1 VAVTSSQHEAPTRST
16 TKSAAAQAVHHQAPR
31 VVAVIPARGGSQG
44 VPLKNLEPVGGR
56 SLLMRAVLACRESE
70 LIDLVLVSSDHPGIQ
85 EEARRA
91 GARVVVRPPSIAGN
105 TASSESAVLHAIT
118 EVQGDGP
125 APEVTVLVQCTSP
138 FMDAGDL
145 DRAIG
150 RVLAGEADCAFS
162 AVESHAF
169 LWKYG
174 PDGLIGINH
183 DSAFRPRRQ
192 DRDVE
197 FRETG
202 AFYAMRTDGLRRY
215 GRRFFGTLVAQ
226 RVNEDHALE
235 IDTPDDLHMARLRAA
250 VLEEQERIDGLPV
263 IDVDA
268 VVTDFDGVHT
278 DDRMYL
284 AQDGQESV
292 QVSRE
297 DGMGVSLARA
307 AGIRMLILST
317 EVNPVVAARA
327 AKLQVPVIHGQSDK
341 AQALKEWLAA
351 EGLDPD
357 RVAYVGND
365 VNDLG
370 CLRMVGWPIAVANAH
385 PHVQAVARLK
395 LTRSGGSGAVRELCE
410 LVVDAVNKRDHS

>member
-1 VAVTSSQHEAPTRST
+1 VSDTASSTPVRRP
-16 TKSAAAQAVHHQAPR
+16 PR
-31 VVAVIPARGGSQG
+31 VIAVIPARGGSQG

-56 SLLMRAVLACRESE
+56 SLLMRAVAACRQSQ
-70 LIDLVLVSSDHPGIQ
+70 LIDEVVVSSDHAGIQ

-91 GARVVVRPPSIAGN
+91 GARVVVRPAAIAGN
-105 TASSESAVLHAIT
+105 TASSESAVLHAVT

-138 FMDAGDL
+138 FMDPSDL
-145 DRAIG
+145 DGAIA

-169 LWKYG
+169 LWRYA
-174 PDGLIGINH
+174 PEGLLGINH
-183 DSAFRPRRQ
+183 DSSFRPRRQ

-202 AFYAMRTDGLRRY
+202 AFYAMRTDGLRRH

-226 RVNEDHALE
+226 RVDDAHAME
-235 IDTPDDLHMARLRAA
+235 IDTVDDLHMARLRAA

-268 VVTDFDGVHT
+268 LVTDFDGVHT
-278 DDRMYL
+278 DDRVYL
-284 AQDGQESV
+284 SQDGVESV

-297 DGMGVSLARA
+297 DGMGVSLARR
-307 AGIRMLILST
+307 AGVKLLILST

-327 AKLQVPVIHGQSDK
+327 AKLKVPVMHGQSDK
-341 AQALKEWLAA
+341 AQALKEWIAA
-351 EGLDPD
+351 EGLDPN

-370 CLRMVGWPIAVANAH
+370 CLRMVGWPIAVADAH
-385 PHVQAVARLK
+385 PDVAALARLK
-395 LTRSGGSGAVRELCE
+395 LTRRGGSGAVREVCE
-410 LVVDAVNKRDHS
+410 LVVAAVHAREAGD

>member
-1 VAVTSSQHEAPTRST
+1 
-16 TKSAAAQAVHHQAPR
+16 
-31 VVAVIPARGGSQG
+31 VIPARGGSQG

-56 SLLMRAVLACRESE
+56 SLLMRAVTACLQST
-70 LIDLVLVSSDHPGIQ
+70 LIDDVVVSSDHAGIQ

-91 GARVVVRPPSIAGN
+91 GARVVVRPAAIAGN
-105 TASSESAVLHAIT
+105 TASSESAVLHALT
-118 EVQGDGP
+118 EIQGDGP

-138 FMDAGDL
+138 FMNPDDL
-145 DRAIG
+145 DGAIA

-169 LWKYG
+169 LWKYA
-174 PDGLIGINH
+174 PEGLVGINH
-183 DSAFRPRRQ
+183 DSSFRPRRQ

-202 AFYAMRTDGLRRY
+202 AFYAMRTDGLRRH

-226 RVNEDHALE
+226 RVNDDHALE
-235 IDTPDDLHMARLRAA
+235 IDTVDDLHMARLRAA
-250 VLEEQERIDGLPV
+250 VLEAQERIDGLPV

-268 VVTDFDGVHT
+268 LVTDFDGVHT
-278 DDRMYL
+278 DDRVYL
-284 AQDGQESV
+284 SQDGAESV

-297 DGMGVSLARA
+297 DGMGVSLARR
-307 AGIRMLILST
+307 AGLKLLILST

-327 AKLQVPVIHGQSDK
+327 AKLQVPVLHGQTDK
-341 AQALKEWLAA
+341 AQALKQWMAD
-351 EGLDPD
+351 EGLDPN

-370 CLRMVGWPIAVANAH
+370 CLRMVGWPIAVAQAH
-385 PHVQAVARLK
+385 PDVDALARLK
-395 LTRSGGSGAVRELCE
+395 LTHGGGSGAVREVCD
-410 LVVDAVNKRDHS
+410 LVVAAVNARDGDN

>member
-1 VAVTSSQHEAPTRST
+1 VTSPEQP
-16 TKSAAAQAVHHQAPR
+16 VAPR
-31 VVAVIPARGGSQG
+31 PPRVIAVIPARGGSQG

-56 SLLMRAVLACRESE
+56 SLLMRAVAACLQSA
-70 LIDLVLVSSDHPGIQ
+70 LIDEVVVSSDHAGIQ

-91 GARVVVRPPSIAGN
+91 GARVVVRPPAIAGN
-105 TASSESAVLHAIT
+105 TASSESAVLHALT

-138 FMDAGDL
+138 FMDPDDL
-145 DRAIG
+145 DSAVA

-169 LWKYG
+169 LWKYA
-174 PDGLIGINH
+174 PEGLVGINH
-183 DSAFRPRRQ
+183 DSSFRPRRQ

-226 RVNEDHALE
+226 RVNDDHAME
-235 IDTPDDLHMARLRAA
+235 IDTVDDLHMARLRAA

-268 VVTDFDGVHT
+268 LVTDFDGVHT
-278 DDRMYL
+278 DDRVYL
-284 AQDGQESV
+284 SQDGVESV

-297 DGMGVSLARA
+297 DGMGIALARR
-307 AGIRMLILST
+307 AGLKLLILST

-327 AKLQVPVIHGQSDK
+327 AKLQMAVMHGQSDK
-341 AQALKEWLAA
+341 GQALKEWMAE
-351 EGLDPD
+351 EGLDPN
-357 RVAYVGND
+357 RVAYLGND

-370 CLRMVGWPIAVANAH
+370 CLRMVGWPIAVADAH
-385 PHVQAVARLK
+385 PDVEAVARLK
-395 LTRSGGSGAVRELCE
+395 LTRRGGSGAVRELCE
-410 LVVDAVNKRDHS
+410 LVVAAVAARPGGR

>member
-1 VAVTSSQHEAPTRST
+1 MSDAPP
-16 TKSAAAQAVHHQAPR
+16 AQSHPR

-56 SLLMRAVLACRESE
+56 SLLMRAVTACRQSQ
-70 LIDLVLVSSDHPGIQ
+70 LIDQVVVSSDHAGIQ

-91 GARVVVRPPSIAGN
+91 GARVVVRPAAISGN

-118 EVQGDGP
+118 EIQGDGP

-138 FMDAGDL
+138 FMDPADL
-145 DRAIG
+145 DAAVG

-162 AVESHAF
+162 AVESHSF

-183 DSAFRPRRQ
+183 DASFRPRRQ
-192 DRDVE
+192 DRDTE

-202 AFYAMRTDGLRRY
+202 AFYAMRTDGLRRH

-226 RVNEDHALE
+226 RVNDDHAME
-235 IDTPDDLHMARLRAA
+235 IDTPDDLHIARLRAA

-268 VVTDFDGVHT
+268 LVMDFDGVHT
-278 DDRMYL
+278 DDSGYL
-284 AQDGQESV
+284 SQDGTESV
-292 QVSRE
+292 RVSRE
-297 DGMGVSLARA
+297 DGMGIKLARQ
-307 AGIRMLILST
+307 AGLKMLILST
-317 EVNPVVAARA
+317 EVNPVVAARGR
-327 AKLQVPVIHGQSDK
+327 KLQVPVIHGQSDK

-351 EGLDPD
+351 EGLDAE

-385 PHVQAVARLK
+385 ADVMALARLT
-395 LTRSGGSGAVRELCE
+395 LTKSGGSGAVREVCE
-410 LVVDAVNKRDHS
+410 LVISAINERESTQA

>member
-1 VAVTSSQHEAPTRST
+1 MTVIDPEQSV
-16 TKSAAAQAVHHQAPR
+16 SAHRPPR

-56 SLLMRAVLACRESE
+56 SLLMRAVAACRQST
-70 LIDLVLVSSDHPGIQ
+70 LIDEVVVSSDHAGIQ

-91 GARVVVRPPSIAGN
+91 GARVVVRPAAIAGN
-105 TASSESAVLHAIT
+105 TASSESAVLHAVT

-138 FMDAGDL
+138 FMDPVDL
-145 DRAIG
+145 DGAIA

-162 AVESHAF
+162 AVESHSF
-169 LWKYG
+169 LWKYA
-174 PDGLIGINH
+174 PEGLVGINH
-183 DSAFRPRRQ
+183 DSSFRPRRQ

-226 RVNEDHALE
+226 RVSDDHAME
-235 IDTPDDLHMARLRAA
+235 IDTVDDLHMARLRAA

-268 VVTDFDGVHT
+268 LVTDFDGVHT
-278 DDRMYL
+278 DDRVYL
-284 AQDGQESV
+284 SQDGVESV

-297 DGMGVSLARA
+297 DGMGISLARR
-307 AGIRMLILST
+307 AGVKLLILST

-341 AQALKEWLAA
+341 AQALKEWMAE
-351 EGLDPD
+351 EGLDPN

-385 PHVQAVARLK
+385 PDVEALARLK
-395 LTRSGGSGAVRELCE
+395 LTRRGGSGAVRELCE
-410 LVVDAVNKRDHS
+410 LVIAAVNSRDTAP

>member
-1 VAVTSSQHEAPTRST
+1 
-16 TKSAAAQAVHHQAPR
+16 
-31 VVAVIPARGGSQG
+31 
-44 VPLKNLEPVGGR
+44 
-56 SLLMRAVLACRESE
+56 
-70 LIDLVLVSSDHPGIQ
+70 
-85 EEARRA
+85 
-91 GARVVVRPPSIAGN
+91 
-105 TASSESAVLHAIT
+105 LHAIT
-118 EVQGDGP
+118 EIQGDGP

-138 FMDAGDL
+138 FMDPSDL
-145 DRAIG
+145 DGAIA

-169 LWKYG
+169 LWKYA
-174 PDGLIGINH
+174 PEGLVGINH
-183 DSAFRPRRQ
+183 DSSFRPRRQ

-226 RVNEDHALE
+226 RVSDDHAME
-235 IDTPDDLHMARLRAA
+235 IDTVDDLHMARLRAA

-268 VVTDFDGVHT
+268 LVTDFDGVHT
-278 DDRMYL
+278 DDRVYL
-284 AQDGQESV
+284 SQDGVESV

-297 DGMGVSLARA
+297 DGMGIALARR
-307 AGIRMLILST
+307 AGLKLLILST

-327 AKLQVPVIHGQSDK
+327 SKLQMQVMHGQSDK
-341 AQALKEWLAA
+341 AQALKEWMAE
-351 EGLDPD
+351 EGLDPN

-385 PHVQAVARLK
+385 PDVESLARLK
-395 LTRSGGSGAVRELCE
+395 LTRRGGSGAVRELCE
-410 LVVDAVNKRDHS
+410 LVVSAVNSRDAQA

>member
-1 VAVTSSQHEAPTRST
+1 
-16 TKSAAAQAVHHQAPR
+16 
-31 VVAVIPARGGSQG
+31 
-44 VPLKNLEPVGGR
+44 LKNLEPVGGR
-56 SLLMRAVLACRESE
+56 SLLMRAVAACRQSA
-70 LIDLVLVSSDHPGIQ
+70 LIDLVVVSSDHAGIL

-91 GARVVVRPPSIAGN
+91 GAGVVVRPAAIAGN
-105 TASSESAVLHAIT
+105 TASSESAVLHAVT

-138 FMDAGDL
+138 FMDPGDL
-145 DRAIG
+145 DAAIG

-169 LWKYG
+169 LWKYA
-174 PDGLIGINH
+174 PEGLVGINH
-183 DSAFRPRRQ
+183 DSNFRPRRQ

-226 RVNEDHALE
+226 RVNDDHALE
-235 IDTPDDLHMARLRAA
+235 IDTVDDLHMARLRAA

-268 VVTDFDGVHT
+268 LVTDFDGVHT
-278 DDRMYL
+278 DDRVYL
-284 AQDGQESV
+284 SQEGVESV

-297 DGMGVSLARA
+297 DGMGVSLARR
-307 AGIRMLILST
+307 AGLKMLILST

-327 AKLQVPVIHGQSDK
+327 AKLMVPVMHGQSDK
-341 AQALKEWLAA
+341 AQALKEWMAQ
-351 EGLDPD
+351 EGLDPN

-385 PHVQAVARLK
+385 PDVAALARLK
-395 LTRSGGSGAVRELCE
+395 LTRRGGSGAVRELCE
-410 LVVDAVNKRDHS
+410 LVVAAVNQRDAS

>member
-1 VAVTSSQHEAPTRST
+1 VSDLTEAVP
-16 TKSAAAQAVHHQAPR
+16 SALAYRTPR

-56 SLLMRAVLACRESE
+56 SLLMRAVTACRQST
-70 LIDLVLVSSDHPGIQ
+70 LIDEVVVSSDHHGIQ

-91 GARVVVRPPSIAGN
+91 GARVVVRPPAIAGN
-105 TASSESAVLHAIT
+105 TASSESAVLHAVT
-118 EVQGDGP
+118 EIQGDGP

-138 FMDAGDL
+138 FMNPEDL
-145 DRAIG
+145 DSAIA

-169 LWKYG
+169 LWKYAPG
-174 PDGLIGINH
+174 GLVGINH
-183 DSAFRPRRQ
+183 DSSFRPRRQ

-226 RVNEDHALE
+226 RVDDDHAME
-235 IDTPDDLHMARLRAA
+235 IDTVDDLHMARLRAA

-268 VVTDFDGVHT
+268 LVTDFDGVHT
-278 DDRMYL
+278 DDRVYL
-284 AQDGQESV
+284 SQEGVESV

-297 DGMGVSLARA
+297 DGMGVALARR
-307 AGIRMLILST
+307 AGLKLLILST

-327 AKLQVPVIHGQSDK
+327 TKLQVPVIHGQADK
-341 AQALKEWLAA
+341 AQALKEWMAE
-351 EGLDPD
+351 EGLDPN

-385 PHVQAVARLK
+385 PEVEALARLK
-395 LTRSGGSGAVRELCE
+395 LTRRGGSGAVRELCE
-410 LVVDAVNKRDHS
+410 LVVSAVQSRV

>member
-1 VAVTSSQHEAPTRST
+1 VSDNSSNALLGL
-16 TKSAAAQAVHHQAPR
+16 SAQPPR

-44 VPLKNLEPVGGR
+44 LPLKNLEPVGGR
-56 SLLMRAVLACRESE
+56 SLLMRAVEACLESA
-70 LIDLVLVSSDHPGIQ
+70 LIDLVVVSTDHAGIQ

-91 GARVVVRPPSIAGN
+91 GARVVIRPPAIAGN
-105 TASSESAVLHAIT
+105 TASSESAVLHAVT

-138 FMDAGDL
+138 FMDPTDL
-145 DRAIG
+145 DGAIG

-162 AVESHAF
+162 AVESHHF

-174 PDGLIGINH
+174 PDGLMGINH
-183 DSAFRPRRQ
+183 DPSFRPRRQ

-202 AFYAMRTDGLRRY
+202 AFYAMRTDGLRRH

-226 RVNEDHALE
+226 RVHDDHAME
-235 IDTPDDLHMARLRAA
+235 IDSPDDLHMARLRAA

-268 VVTDFDGVHT
+268 LVTDFDGVHT
-278 DDRMYL
+278 DDRLYL
-284 AQDGQESV
+284 SQDGVESV
-292 QVSRE
+292 RVSRE
-297 DGMGVSLARA
+297 DGMGVSLAHRA
-307 AGIRMLILST
+307 GVKMLILST

-327 AKLQVPVIHGQSDK
+327 AKLKVPVMHGQSDK
-341 AQALKEWLAA
+341 AQALKEWIAA
-351 EGLDPD
+351 EGLDPN

-385 PHVQAVARLK
+385 PDVEAIARLK
-395 LTRSGGSGAVRELCE
+395 LTKRGGSGAVRELCE
-410 LVVDAVNKRDHS
+410 LVVAAVQGRDTSG

>member
-1 VAVTSSQHEAPTRST
+1 MSESVPPVTDTSASPAPQAAPVPVV
-16 TKSAAAQAVHHQAPR
+16 SAHPR

-56 SLLMRAVLACRESE
+56 SLLMRAVAACRQSR
-70 LIDLVLVSSDHPGIQ
+70 LIDEVVVSSDHAGIQ
-85 EEARRA
+85 EEARRG
-91 GARVVVRPPSIAGN
+91 GARVVVRPPAIAGN
-105 TASSESAVLHAIT
+105 TASSESAVLHAVT
-118 EVQGDGP
+118 EIQGDGP

-138 FMDAGDL
+138 FLDPEALDA
-145 DRAIG
+145 AIG
-150 RVLAGEADCAFS
+150 RVLAGEADCAFA

-183 DSAFRPRRQ
+183 DPSYRPRRQ

-226 RVNEDHALE
+226 RVNDDHAME
-235 IDTPDDLHMARLRAA
+235 IDSVDDLHMARLRAA

-268 VVTDFDGVHT
+268 LVTDFDGVHT
-278 DDRMYL
+278 DDRVYL
-284 AQDGQESV
+284 TQEGVESV

-297 DGMGVSLARA
+297 DGMGVSRARR
-307 AGIRMLILST
+307 AGVKLLILST

-327 AKLQVPVIHGQSDK
+327 AKLKVPVMHGQADK
-341 AQALKEWLAA
+341 AQALKEWIAA
-351 EGLDPD
+351 EGLDPN

-385 PHVQAVARLK
+385 PEVEALARLK
-395 LTRSGGSGAVRELCE
+395 LTRRGGSGAVRELCE
-410 LVVDAVNKRDHS
+410 LVVSAVQSRV

>member
-1 VAVTSSQHEAPTRST
+1 
-16 TKSAAAQAVHHQAPR
+16 

-56 SLLMRAVLACRESE
+56 SLLMRAVTACRQSQ
-70 LIDLVLVSSDHPGIQ
+70 LIDEVVVSSDHPGIQ

-91 GARVVVRPPSIAGN
+91 GARVVVRPAAIAGN

-138 FMDAGDL
+138 FMNPFDL
-145 DRAIG
+145 DGAIA

-169 LWKYG
+169 LWKYA
-174 PDGLIGINH
+174 PDGLVGINH
-183 DSAFRPRRQ
+183 DSSFRPRRQ
-192 DRDVE
+192 DREVE

-202 AFYAMRTDGLRRY
+202 AFYAMRTDGLRRH

-226 RVNEDHALE
+226 RVNDDHALE
-235 IDTPDDLHMARLRAA
+235 IDTVDDLHMARLRAA

-268 VVTDFDGVHT
+268 LVTDFDGVHT
-278 DDRMYL
+278 DDRVYL
-284 AQDGQESV
+284 SQDGTESV

-297 DGMGVSLARA
+297 DGMGVALARR
-307 AGIRMLILST
+307 AGLKLLILST

-327 AKLQVPVIHGQSDK
+327 AKLQVPVMHGQADK
-341 AQALKEWLAA
+341 AQALKQWMADED
-351 EGLDPD
+351 LDPN

-370 CLRMVGWPIAVANAH
+370 CLALVGWPIATPDAH
-385 PHVQAVARLK
+385 PSVLAAARLV
-395 LTRSGGSGAVRELCE
+395 LNRHGGDGAIREVCDLI
-410 LVVDAVNKRDHS
+410 LQAKDL

>member
-1 VAVTSSQHEAPTRST
+1 MIDPVLTAPTDRP
-16 TKSAAAQAVHHQAPR
+16 PR

-56 SLLMRAVLACRESE
+56 SLLMRAVTACRQSR
-70 LIDLVLVSSDHPGIQ
+70 LIEEVVVSSDHPGIQ

-91 GARVVVRPPSIAGN
+91 GARVVIRPAAIAGN
-105 TASSESAVLHAIT
+105 TASSESAVLHAVT
-118 EVQGDGP
+118 EIQGDGP

-138 FMDAGDL
+138 FMDPEDL
-145 DRAIG
+145 DGAIA

-162 AVESHAF
+162 AVESHSF
-169 LWKYG
+169 LWKYA
-174 PDGLIGINH
+174 PEGLVGINH
-183 DSAFRPRRQ
+183 DSSFRPRRQ

-202 AFYAMRTDGLRRY
+202 AFYAMRTDGLRRH

-226 RVNEDHALE
+226 RVSDDHAME
-235 IDTPDDLHMARLRAA
+235 IDTVDDLHMARLRAA

-268 VVTDFDGVHT
+268 LVTDFDGVHT
-278 DDRMYL
+278 DDRVYL
-284 AQDGQESV
+284 SQDGVESV

-297 DGMGVSLARA
+297 DGMGIALARR
-307 AGIRMLILST
+307 AGVKLLILST

-327 AKLQVPVIHGQSDK
+327 AKLKVAVMHGQSDK
-341 AQALKEWLAA
+341 AQTLKQWIGD
-351 EGLDPD
+351 EGLDPN

-385 PHVQAVARLK
+385 PDVEALARLK
-395 LTRSGGSGAVRELCE
+395 LTRPGGSGAVRELCE
-410 LVVDAVNKRDHS
+410 LVVAAVNGRSSA

>member
-1 VAVTSSQHEAPTRST
+1 VSDNLRTESVLRPA
-16 TKSAAAQAVHHQAPR
+16 R

-44 VPLKNLEPVGGR
+44 VPLKNLEPVAGR
-56 SLLMRAVLACRESE
+56 SLLMRAVTACRQSK
-70 LIDLVLVSSDHPGIQ
+70 LIDEVVVSSDHAGIQ

-91 GARVVVRPPSIAGN
+91 GARVVIRPPAIAGN
-105 TASSESAVLHAIT
+105 TASSESAVLHAVT
-118 EVQGDGP
+118 EIQGDGP

-138 FMDAGDL
+138 FLDPADL
-145 DRAIG
+145 DSAVA

-174 PDGLIGINH
+174 PDGLLGINH
-183 DSAFRPRRQ
+183 DPSFRPRRQ

-226 RVNEDHALE
+226 RVHEDQAME

-278 DDRMYL
+278 DDQVYL
-284 AQDGQESV
+284 SQEGVESV

-297 DGMGVSLARA
+297 DGMGVALARQ
-307 AGIRMLILST
+307 AGISLLILST

-327 AKLQVPVIHGQSDK
+327 AKLQIPVLHGQSDK
-341 AQALKEWLAA
+341 GQALKEWMAA
-351 EGLDPD
+351 EGLDPN

-385 PHVQAVARLK
+385 PQVQALARLK
-395 LTRSGGSGAVRELCE
+395 LTRRGGSGAVRELCE
-410 LVVDAVNKRDHS
+410 LVVAAVDQRQ

>member
-1 VAVTSSQHEAPTRST
+1 
-16 TKSAAAQAVHHQAPR
+16 

-44 VPLKNLEPVGGR
+44 VHLKNLEPVGGR
-56 SLLMRAVLACRESE
+56 SLLMRAVAACRQSE
-70 LIDLVLVSSDHPGIQ
+70 LIDEVVVSSDHAGIQ

-91 GARVVVRPPSIAGN
+91 GARVVIRPAAIAGN
-105 TASSESAVLHAIT
+105 AASSEAAVLHALT

-138 FMDAGDL
+138 FMDPVDL
-145 DRAIG
+145 DGAIS

-162 AVESHAF
+162 AVESHSF

-174 PDGLIGINH
+174 PEGLMGINH
-183 DSAFRPRRQ
+183 DPGFRPRRQ

-202 AFYAMRTDGLRRY
+202 AFYAMRTDGLRRH

-226 RVNEDHALE
+226 RVHDDHAME

-268 VVTDFDGVHT
+268 LVTDFDGVHT
-278 DDRMYL
+278 DDRVYL
-284 AQDGQESV
+284 SQDGVESV
-292 QVSRE
+292 RVSRE
-297 DGMGVSLARA
+297 DGMGVAMARR
-307 AGIRMLILST
+307 AGIRLLILST

-327 AKLQVPVIHGQSDK
+327 DKLRIPVIHGQSDK
-341 AQALKEWLAA
+341 AQALKEWVAA
-351 EGLDPD
+351 EGLDPN
-357 RVAYVGND
+357 RVAYLGND

-370 CLRMVGWPIAVANAH
+370 CLRMVGWPVAVANAH
-385 PHVQAVARLK
+385 PDVQALARLK
-395 LTRSGGSGAVRELCE
+395 LTRRGGSGAVRELCE
-410 LVVDAVNKRDHS
+410 LVIAAVTARDLAAE

>member
-1 VAVTSSQHEAPTRST
+1 MSDTGTIPSGPSGTFGPNP
-16 TKSAAAQAVHHQAPR
+16 PR
-31 VVAVIPARGGSQG
+31 VVAVIPARGGSEG
-44 VPLKNLEPVGGR
+44 VKLKNLEPVGGR
-56 SLLMRAVLACRESE
+56 SLLMRAVAACKQST
-70 LIDLVLVSSDHPGIQ
+70 LIDEVVVSTDHPGII

-91 GARVVVRPPSIAGN
+91 GARVVVRPPAIAGN

-138 FMDAGDL
+138 FMNPIDL
-145 DRAIG
+145 DAAIA
-150 RVLAGEADCAFS
+150 RVLAGEADCAFA

-169 LWKYG
+169 LWKYA
-174 PDGLIGINH
+174 PEGLIGINH
-183 DSAFRPRRQ
+183 DSNFRPRRQ

-202 AFYAMRTDGLRRY
+202 AFYAMRTDGLRRH

-226 RVNEDHALE
+226 RVNDQHAME
-235 IDTPDDLHMARLRAA
+235 IDSSDDLHMARLRAA

-278 DDRMYL
+278 DDRVYL
-284 AQDGQESV
+284 SQDGTESV

-297 DGMGVSLARA
+297 DGMGVSMVRRT
-307 AGIRMLILST
+307 GVKMLILST

-327 AKLQVPVIHGQSDK
+327 AKLQIPVIHGQTDK
-341 AQALKEWLAA
+341 AQALKEWIAT
-351 EGLDPD
+351 EGLDPN

-385 PHVQAVARLK
+385 PDVEALARLK
-395 LTRSGGSGAVRELCE
+395 LTKRGGSGAVRELCE
-410 LVVDAVNKRDHS
+410 LVIAAFESRES

>member
-1 VAVTSSQHEAPTRST
+1 VSDAPP
-16 TKSAAAQAVHHQAPR
+16 APNHPR

-56 SLLMRAVLACRESE
+56 SLLMRAVMACRQSE
-70 LIDLVLVSSDHPGIQ
+70 LIDLVVVSSDHAGIQ

-91 GARVVVRPPSIAGN
+91 GATVVVRPAALSGN

-118 EVQGDGP
+118 EIQGDGP

-138 FMDAGDL
+138 FMDPEDL
-145 DRAIG
+145 DAGIG

-183 DSAFRPRRQ
+183 DASFRPRRQ
-192 DRDVE
+192 DRDTE

-202 AFYAMRTDGLRRY
+202 AFYAMRTDGLRRF

-226 RVNEDHALE
+226 RVNDDHAME
-235 IDTPDDLHMARLRAA
+235 IDTPDDLHIARLRAA

-268 VVTDFDGVHT
+268 LVMDFDGVHT
-278 DDRMYL
+278 DDSSYL
-284 AQDGQESV
+284 SQEGTESV
-292 QVSRE
+292 RVSRE
-297 DGMGVSLARA
+297 DGMGVKLARQ
-307 AGIRMLILST
+307 AGLKMLILST
-317 EVNPVVAARA
+317 EVNPVVAARG
-327 AKLQVPVIHGQSDK
+327 AKLRVPVIHGQADK

-351 EGLDPD
+351 EGLDPE

-385 PHVQAVARLK
+385 ADVMALARLT
-395 LTRSGGSGAVRELCE
+395 LTKRGGSGAVREVCE
-410 LVVDAVNKRDHS
+410 LVISAINSRA

>member
-1 VAVTSSQHEAPTRST
+1 VIDAVKSAPTHRP
-16 TKSAAAQAVHHQAPR
+16 PR
-31 VVAVIPARGGSQG
+31 VIAVIPARGGSQG

-56 SLLMRAVLACRESE
+56 SLLMRAVSACRQSR
-70 LIDLVLVSSDHPGIQ
+70 LIDEVVVSSDHAGIQ
-85 EEARRA
+85 EETRRA
-91 GARVVVRPPSIAGN
+91 GARVVIRPPGIAGN
-105 TASSESAVLHAIT
+105 TASSESAVLHALT
-118 EVQGDGP
+118 EVSGDGP

-138 FMDAGDL
+138 FLNPDDL
-145 DRAIG
+145 DSAIA

-169 LWKYG
+169 LWKYA
-174 PDGLIGINH
+174 PEGLIGINH
-183 DSAFRPRRQ
+183 DANFRPRRQ

-202 AFYAMRTDGLRRY
+202 AFYAMRTEGLRRH

-226 RVNEDHALE
+226 RVNDHHAME
-235 IDTPDDLHMARLRAA
+235 IDTVDDLHVARLRAA

-268 VVTDFDGVHT
+268 LVTDFDGVHT
-278 DDRMYL
+278 DDRVYL
-284 AQDGQESV
+284 SQDGVESV

-297 DGMGVSLARA
+297 DGMGISLARQ
-307 AGIRMLILST
+307 AGVQLLILST

-327 AKLQVPVIHGQSDK
+327 AKLQVPVMHGQTDK
-341 AQALKEWLAA
+341 AQALKEWIAQ

-385 PHVQAVARLK
+385 PEVEALARLK
-395 LTRSGGSGAVRELCE
+395 LTRRGGSGAVRELCE
-410 LVVDAVNKRDHS
+410 LVVAAVASREAQQ

>member
-1 VAVTSSQHEAPTRST
+1 VSDNST
-16 TKSAAAQAVHHQAPR
+16 PASYGQPPR

-56 SLLMRAVLACRESE
+56 SLLMRAVEACLQSE
-70 LIDLVLVSSDHPGIQ
+70 LIDLVVVSSDHHGIQ

-91 GARVVVRPPSIAGN
+91 GARVVVRPAAIAGN
-105 TASSESAVLHAIT
+105 TASSESAVLHAVT

-138 FMDAGDL
+138 FMDPTDL
-145 DRAIG
+145 DGAIG

-174 PDGLIGINH
+174 PDGLMGINH
-183 DSAFRPRRQ
+183 DSSFRPRRQ

-226 RVNEDHALE
+226 RVHDDHAME
-235 IDTPDDLHMARLRAA
+235 IDTSDDLHMARLRAA

-263 IDVDA
+263 VDVDA
-268 VVTDFDGVHT
+268 LVTDFDGVHT
-278 DDRMYL
+278 DDRSYL
-284 AQDGQESV
+284 SEEGVESV

-297 DGMGVSLARA
+297 DGMGIAMAHRA
-307 AGIRMLILST
+307 GVKMLILST

-327 AKLQVPVIHGQSDK
+327 AKLKVPVIHGQSDK
-341 AQALKEWLAA
+341 AQALKEWIAA
-351 EGLDPD
+351 EGLDPN

-365 VNDLG
+365 VNDIG

-385 PHVQAVARLK
+385 PDVEAVARLK
-395 LTRSGGSGAVRELCE
+395 LTKRGGSGAVRELCE
-410 LVVDAVNKRDHS
+410 LVVAAANARATP

>member
-1 VAVTSSQHEAPTRST
+1 MSDNLRTESVLRPA
-16 TKSAAAQAVHHQAPR
+16 R

-44 VPLKNLEPVGGR
+44 VPLKNLEPVAGR
-56 SLLMRAVLACRESE
+56 SLLMRAVTACRQSK
-70 LIDLVLVSSDHPGIQ
+70 LIDEVVVSSDHAGIQ

-91 GARVVVRPPSIAGN
+91 GARVVIRPPAIAGN
-105 TASSESAVLHAIT
+105 TASSESAVLHAVT
-118 EVQGDGP
+118 EIQGDGP

-138 FMDAGDL
+138 FLDPADL
-145 DRAIG
+145 DSAVA

-174 PDGLIGINH
+174 PDGLLGINH
-183 DSAFRPRRQ
+183 DPSFRPRRQ

-226 RVNEDHALE
+226 RVHEDQAME

-278 DDRMYL
+278 DDQVYL
-284 AQDGQESV
+284 SQEGVESV

-297 DGMGVSLARA
+297 DGMGVALARQ
-307 AGIRMLILST
+307 AGISLLILST

-327 AKLQVPVIHGQSDK
+327 AKLQIPVLHGQSDK
-341 AQALKEWLAA
+341 GQALKEWMAA
-351 EGLDPD
+351 EGLDPN

-385 PHVQAVARLK
+385 PQVQALARLK
-395 LTRSGGSGAVRELCE
+395 LTRRGGSGAVRELCE
-410 LVVDAVNKRDHS
+410 LVVAAVDQRQ

>member
-1 VAVTSSQHEAPTRST
+1 MSE
-16 TKSAAAQAVHHQAPR
+16 SAAVPNASASRPVDAPPR

-56 SLLMRAVLACRESE
+56 SLLMRAVGACRQSE
-70 LIDLVLVSSDHPGIQ
+70 LIDLVVVSSDHAGIQ

-91 GARVVVRPPSIAGN
+91 GARVVVRPPAIAGN
-105 TASSESAVLHAIT
+105 TASSESAVLHALT

-138 FMDAGDL
+138 FL
-145 DRAIG
+145 DPEALDGAIG

-174 PDGLIGINH
+174 PEGLMGINH
-183 DSAFRPRRQ
+183 DPSYRPRRQ

-226 RVNEDHALE
+226 RVNDDHAME
-235 IDTPDDLHMARLRAA
+235 IDTVDDLHMARLRAA

-268 VVTDFDGVHT
+268 LVTDFDGVHT
-278 DDRMYL
+278 ADRVYL
-284 AQDGQESV
+284 SQDGVESV

-297 DGMGVSLARA
+297 DGMGVSRVRQ
-307 AGIRMLILST
+307 AGVKLLILST

-327 AKLQVPVIHGQSDK
+327 AKLKVPVIHGQSDK
-341 AQALKEWLAA
+341 AQALKEWIAA
-351 EGLDPD
+351 EGLDPN

-370 CLRMVGWPIAVANAH
+370 CLRMVGWPVAVANAH
-385 PHVQAVARLK
+385 PDVEALARLK
-395 LTRSGGSGAVRELCE
+395 LTRRGGSGAVRELCE
-410 LVVDAVNKRDHS
+410 LVIAAVDAREDA

>member
-1 VAVTSSQHEAPTRST
+1 
-16 TKSAAAQAVHHQAPR
+16 

-56 SLLMRAVLACRESE
+56 SLLMRAVTACRQSQ
-70 LIDLVLVSSDHPGIQ
+70 LIDEVVVSSDHPGIQ

-91 GARVVVRPPSIAGN
+91 GARVVVRPAAIAGN

-138 FMDAGDL
+138 FMNPFDL
-145 DRAIG
+145 DGAIA

-169 LWKYG
+169 LWKYA
-174 PDGLIGINH
+174 PDGLVGINH
-183 DSAFRPRRQ
+183 DSSFRPRRQ
-192 DRDVE
+192 DREVE

-202 AFYAMRTDGLRRY
+202 AFYAMRTDGLRRH

-226 RVNEDHALE
+226 RVNDDHALE
-235 IDTPDDLHMARLRAA
+235 IDTVDDLHMARLRAA

-268 VVTDFDGVHT
+268 LVTDFDGVHT
-278 DDRMYL
+278 DDRVYL
-284 AQDGQESV
+284 SQDGTESV

-297 DGMGVSLARA
+297 DGMGVALARR
-307 AGIRMLILST
+307 AGLKLLILST

-327 AKLQVPVIHGQSDK
+327 AKLQVPVMHGQADK
-341 AQALKEWLAA
+341 AQALKQWMADED
-351 EGLDPD
+351 LDPN

-385 PHVQAVARLK
+385 AEVAALARLT
-395 LTRSGGSGAVRELCE
+395 LTRSGGSGAVREPCE
-410 LVVDAVNKRDHS
+410 LVGTGVNSRDAG

>member
-1 VAVTSSQHEAPTRST
+1 MSDAPPAKPR
-16 TKSAAAQAVHHQAPR
+16 PR

-56 SLLMRAVLACRESE
+56 SLLMRAVTACRKSE
-70 LIDLVLVSSDHPGIQ
+70 LIDEVVVSSDHAGIQ

-91 GARVVVRPPSIAGN
+91 GATVVVRPATLSGN

-118 EVQGDGP
+118 EIQGDGE

-138 FMDAGDL
+138 FMDPEDL
-145 DRAIG
+145 DAAVG

-183 DSAFRPRRQ
+183 DPSFRPRRQ
-192 DRDVE
+192 DRDTE

-202 AFYAMRTDGLRRY
+202 AFYAMRTDGLRRH

-226 RVNEDHALE
+226 RVSDDHAME
-235 IDTPDDLHMARLRAA
+235 IDTPDDLHIARLRAA

-263 IDVDA
+263 IDVDTL
-268 VVTDFDGVHT
+268 VMDFDGVHT
-278 DDRMYL
+278 DDRL
-284 AQDGQESV
+284 FLTEEGTESV
-292 QVSRE
+292 RVSRE
-297 DGMGVSLARA
+297 DGMGIKLARQ
-307 AGIRMLILST
+307 AGLKMLILST
-317 EVNPVVAARA
+317 EVNPVVAARGR
-327 AKLQVPVIHGQSDK
+327 KLQIPVIHGQSDK
-341 AQALKEWLAA
+341 AQALKEWIAA
-351 EGLDPD
+351 EGLDPE
-357 RVAYVGND
+357 RIAYVGND

-385 PHVQAVARLK
+385 QEVMDLARLT
-395 LTRSGGSGAVRELCE
+395 LTKSGGSGAVREVCE
-410 LVVDAVNKRDHS
+410 LVISAINAREAGKA